1 MIKYNLCDLLGR
13 SKNFALPNDIILG
26 GYTMVNR
33 LTGKKVI
40 GVKQTLKSMQ
50 NGQGKIVYIAKDA
63 DAKLI
68 EPVEKLALNFSIDLV
83 YIETMKELGKLCG
96 IEVGAATALILKE

>member
-1 MIKYNLCDLLGR
+1 
-13 SKNFALPNDIILG
+13 
-26 GYTMVNR
+26 MVNR

-63 DAKLI
+63 DTKLI
-68 EPVEKLALNFSIDLV
+68 EPVEKLAFSVSIQV
-83 YIETMKELGKLCG
+83 EYIETMKELGRLCG
-96 IEVGAATALILKE
+96 IEVGAATVLILKEENHLFW